1 MIQLSDL
8 PSHIP
13 NDIKLIIQKI
23 VAANIIQKKAKIN
36 FEKRFGINWKDILNY
51 RWTVEDLDYYC
62 ERKGIMDPWYD
73 YCDDPRYDYDK
84 SDDDIRSFFDS
95 CGTIQ

>member
-8 PSHIP
+8 PDQIP
-13 NDIKLIIQKI
+13 DDIKLEIQKI

-36 FEKRFGINWKDILNY
+36 FEKKFGINWKDILNY
-51 RWTVEDLDYYC
+51 KWTVEDLDYYC

-73 YCDDPRYDYDK
+73 YCDDPKFEYSHNIHK
-84 SDDDIRSFFDS
+84 NM
-95 CGTIQ
+95 